1 MPEVVVIGAG
11 VIGLSVAVRLREA
24 GVAADVWA
32 EQTSP
37 GTTSD
42 VAAALWYPYRA
53 LPEALVTRW
62 AARTYDE
69 LLRLVDVAGAGV
81 VLRDGTELFV
91 EPVGDPWWR
100 DAVPGFRRARGLEL
114 RPGYRD
120 GYRFVAPVAEMPT
133 YMRWLADRL
142 AALGGTVVRRRVAS
156 LDQPLAT
163 ADVVVNCAGLG
174 ARELVPDPVVVP
186 VRGQVVLVAQVGL
199 DEWVVDEHGPRG
211 MTYVVPR
218 SADIVVGGTAD
229 VGREDAESDP
239 LEAERLLTRA
249 LLLEPRLSG
258 ARVLGHRAGLRPGR
272 PTVRLERVGR
282 VVHCYGHGGAG
293 VTLSWGCAA
302 DVVSLVT
309 SGRGPSPLAD

>member
-1 MPEVVVIGAG
+1 MPEVLVIGAG

-32 EQTSP
+32 AGTSP
-37 GTTSD
+37 DTTSD

-53 LPEALVTRW
+53 LPEALVTEW
-62 AARTYDE
+62 SARTYGA
-69 LLRLVDVAGAGV
+69 LLRLVDVPAAGV

-91 EPVGDPWWR
+91 EPVEDPWWR
-100 DAVPGFRRARGLEL
+100 DAVPGFRRARGAEL

-120 GYRFVAPVAEMPT
+120 GYRFVAPVVEMPT
-133 YMRWLADRL
+133 YLPWLTERL
-142 AALGGTVVRRRVAS
+142 TSLGGTVTRRRVDS
-156 LDQPLAT
+156 LDEPLAA

-186 VRGQVVLVAQVGL
+186 VRGQVVLVAQMGL
-199 DEWVVDEHGPRG
+199 AEWVVDERGPRG

-229 VGREDAESDP
+229 VGREDIESDP
-239 LEAERLLTRA
+239 LEAERVLARA
-249 LLLEPRLSG
+249 VLLEPLLSG

-272 PTVRLERVGR
+272 PTVRLDREGR

-302 DVVSLVT
+302 DVVALVT
-309 SGRGPSPLAD
+309 GRTTV